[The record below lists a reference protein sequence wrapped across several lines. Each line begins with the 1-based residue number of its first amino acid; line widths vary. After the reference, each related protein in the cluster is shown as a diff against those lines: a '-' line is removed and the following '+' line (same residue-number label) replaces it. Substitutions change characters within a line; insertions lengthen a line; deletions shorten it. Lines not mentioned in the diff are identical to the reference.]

1 MKKIAILGVTGYIGR
16 SLLREFFLEDSKNYK
31 LFLFSRSHHKLRTHI
46 KQEPKKTEY
55 SIHAMSEFSTHEYD
69 VIINCTGISG
79 ISLLTKNPLE
89 VFNVTE
95 EVDSL
100 IISYL
105 QKNPK
110 ALYINLS
117 SGAVYGD
124 YLDAPRNENSVTQ
137 LCGGFSSNR
146 ASYAIAKINAEAKH
160 RALAMFNIVDI
171 RVFAFFSSL
180 VDTDSLF
187 LMTEITKCILHKK
200 VFVTNADDM
209 IRDYVTA
216 KDLLS
221 LIKFII
227 KKNNIND
234 HFDIYSKKPITKF
247 KLLESLAKKYG
258 LAYEI
263 IQEKKKKFSVRPK
276 NIYVSNSKKATKVL
290 DYKPVFTSLDGITQE
305 LDSLIIGRQ

>member
-1 MKKIAILGVTGYIGR
+1 MKKIAILGVTGYIGS
-16 SLLREFFLEDSKNYK
+16 SLLREFFLEKKAYK
-31 LFLFSRSHHKLRTHI
+31 LFLFSRSKEKLHTQI
-46 KQEPKKTEY
+46 KETPKKVEY
-55 SIHAMSEFSTHEYD
+55 SIHSFDEFHKGGYD

-79 ISLLTKNPLE
+79 ISLLKNNPLE

-100 IISYL
+100 VISYL

-124 YLDAPRNENSVTQ
+124 YLDAPRNENSITQ
-137 LCGGFSSNR
+137 LAGGFSSNR

-171 RVFAFFSSL
+171 RIFAFFSSL
-180 VDTDSLF
+180 VDTDSAF

-209 IRDYVTA
+209 TRDYVTA

-221 LIKFII
+221 LIKLII
-227 KKNNIND
+227 KKNKIND
-234 HFDIYSKKPITKF
+234 HFDIYSKKPISKF
-247 KLLESLAKKYG
+247 KLLEALAKKYG
-258 LAYEI
+258 LTYEI
-263 IQEKKKKFSVRPK
+263 TQEKKKKSSVRPK

-290 DYKPVFTSLDGITQE
+290 GYKPVFTSLGGITQE
-305 LDSLIIGRQ
+305 LDSLIISRR